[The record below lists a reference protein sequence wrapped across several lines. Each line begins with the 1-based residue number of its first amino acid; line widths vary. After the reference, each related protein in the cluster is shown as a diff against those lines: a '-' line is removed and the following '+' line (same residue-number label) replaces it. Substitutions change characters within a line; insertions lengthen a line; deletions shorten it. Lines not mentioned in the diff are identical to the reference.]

1 MSSDLAIAYHNL
13 ANMLEAGVPVQRSLN
28 TLIPGLK
35 PRLQKAFLALAEGV
49 SQGNP
54 LAHTMVLH
62 PKIFAPVD
70 IMLVDVGEESGNLPG
85 MIALLSRWHEMSA
98 RMLKR
103 LISGLLLPVLVLTI
117 AAFVFP
123 LPAFVLGN
131 LDVKSYLYRVAGILL
146 LFWVPAGIIALI
158 VRTTP
163 GTGPAR
169 RILDSVVLRIPILG
183 SAVHRLSISRF
194 CWAFHMLCKA
204 GIPYSESVDM
214 AISVTGNIVIADQ
227 FAPAA
232 ESVKAGR
239 SMSEGFSKKLPLDL
253 VEMWKTGEETGTL
266 DDVSKRLA
274 DNYSEQAEFWFAEF
288 TRWFPRFVYLLIC
301 LVLIY
306 MIFNLAGN
314 ILKMY
319 KV

>member
-13 ANMLEAGVPVQRSLN
+13 SNMLDAGVPVQRSLN

-35 PRLQKAFLALAEGV
+35 PRLSKAFLALAEGV

-54 LAHTMVLH
+54 LSETMILY
-62 PKIFAPVD
+62 PKVFDPVD
-70 IMLVDVGEESGNLPG
+70 IMLVEVGEKSGNLPDL
-85 MIALLSRWHEMSA
+85 IALLSRWHEMSA

-123 LPAFVLGN
+123 LPSFILGG
-131 LDVKSYLYRVAGILL
+131 LGVKSYLFKVAGILL
-146 LFWVPAGIIALI
+146 LFWVPVGIIVLI

-163 GTGPAR
+163 RTGPAR
-169 RILDSVVLRIPILG
+169 RVLDNVVLRIPILG
-183 SAVHRLSISRF
+183 SAVHKLSIGRF

-204 GIPYSESVDM
+204 GMPYSESVEM
-214 AISVTGNIVIADQ
+214 ALSVTGNIVIADQ
-227 FAPAA
+227 FGPAA
-232 ESVKAGR
+232 ESVKAGQL
-239 SMSEGFSKKLPLDL
+239 MSEGFSKKLPLDL
-253 VEMWKTGEETGTL
+253 VEMWKTGEETGML
-266 DDVSKRLA
+266 DDISKKLA

-301 LVLIY
+301 IMMIF
-306 MIFNLAGN
+306 MIFNLAGS
-314 ILKMY
+314 IWGSY
-319 KV
+319 

>member
-13 ANMLEAGVPVQRSLN
+13 ANMLEAGVPLQRSLN

-49 SQGNP
+49 GQGNP

-62 PKIFAPVD
+62 PRIFAPVD
-70 IMLVDVGEESGNLPG
+70 IMLVEVGETSGNLPD
-85 MIALLSRWHEMSA
+85 MIALLARWHEMSA

-123 LPAFVLGN
+123 LPAFVLGDMS
-131 LDVKSYLYRVAGILL
+131 LTDYLFQVVGILL
-146 LFWVPAGIIALI
+146 LFWVPAGIIFLI
-158 VRTTP
+158 VRTMP
-163 GTGPAR
+163 ATGPAR
-169 RILDSVVLRIPILG
+169 RVLDKVVLRIPVLG
-183 SAVHRLSISRF
+183 SAVHKLSISRF

-204 GIPYSESVDM
+204 GISYSESVDM

-232 ESVKAGR
+232 ASVKEGR

-314 ILKMY
+314 VLRMY
-319 KV
+319 QV

>member
-1 MSSDLAIAYHNL
+1 
-13 ANMLEAGVPVQRSLN
+13 
-28 TLIPGLK
+28 
-35 PRLQKAFLALAEGV
+35 
-49 SQGNP
+49 
-54 LAHTMVLH
+54 
-62 PKIFAPVD
+62 
-70 IMLVDVGEESGNLPG
+70 
-85 MIALLSRWHEMSA
+85 MSA

-103 LISGLLLPVLVLTI
+103 LISGLLLPVMVLTI

-123 LPAFVLGN
+123 LPAFVLGVIS
-131 LDVKSYLYRVAGILL
+131 LKSYLLRVVGILL

-163 GTGPAR
+163 ATGPAR
-169 RILDSVVLRIPILG
+169 RVLDNIVLRIPILG
-183 SAVHRLSISRF
+183 SAVHRLSICRF

-214 AISVTGNIVIADQ
+214 AISVTGNAVIAEQ

-232 ESVKAGR
+232 DSVKAGNL
-239 SMSEGFSKKLPLDL
+239 MSEGFSKKLPLDL
-253 VEMWKTGEETGTL
+253 AELWKTGEESGTL
-266 DDVSKRLA
+266 DDVSKKLA

-288 TRWFPRFVYLLIC
+288 TRWFPRFVYFLIC

-314 ILKMY
+314 ILRMY
-319 KV
+319 QV

>member
-13 ANMLEAGVPVQRSLN
+13 ANMLDAGVPLQRSLN
-28 TLIPGLK
+28 TLLPGLK

-49 SQGNP
+49 GQGNP

-62 PKIFAPVD
+62 PKVFAPVD
-70 IMLVDVGEESGNLPG
+70 IMLVDVGEESGNLAD
-85 MIALLSRWHEMSA
+85 MLALLSRWHEMSA

-103 LISGLLLPVLVLTI
+103 LISGLLLPVMVLTI

-131 LDVKSYLYRVAGILL
+131 LDVKSYLFRVAGILL
-146 LFWVPAGIIALI
+146 LFWVPAGIIVLI

-169 RILDSVVLRIPILG
+169 KVLDNVVLRIPILG
-183 SAVHRLSISRF
+183 SAVHKLSICRF

-232 ESVKAGR
+232 ESVKEGR

-274 DNYSEQAEFWFAEF
+274 DNYSEQAEFRFAEF
-288 TRWFPRFVYLLIC
+288 TRWFPRFVYFLIC

-314 ILKMY
+314 ILRMY
-319 KV
+319 QV